1 MFLKAWI
8 LYGKVSNNITN
19 NITNNISNN
28 SKRPYV
34 FYKRNILYNSSWHK
48 INGSVIIYIYHV
60 SNISFGVI
68 NELRIIDV

>member
-8 LYGKVSNNITN
+8 LYSKVSN